1 MHPACPNKKPNH
13 LQNSFLRRTQ
23 FWVRKTFSKLAS
35 LKRASLVLCVCFCC
49 LGCFGLPIFSPGWVS
64 SLDLPSLSVVPLVPS
79 GPVSVLLVP
88 PSRYLV
94 VFATARLLSSL
105 LLMATKASALCE
117 FCPTPCNG
125 CCSDALFWPE
135 PVAFRRL
142 QYLRLTRLLRHDR
155 SPVPGNRSAASCLCM
170 VLRRALYH
178 YATRSPMLFRC
189 SSLLH

>member
-1 MHPACPNKKPNH
+1 MSCAVVVF
-13 LQNSFLRRTQ
+13 SFVTLR
-23 FWVRKTFSKLAS
+23 FAFVVW
-35 LKRASLVLCVCFCC
+35 
-49 LGCFGLPIFSPGWVS
+49 GCFGLALSPGWVS
-64 SLDLPSLSVVPLVPS
+64 SLVLPSLSVAPLVPS

-135 PVAFRRL
+135 PVAFRRV
-142 QYLRLTRLLRHDR
+142 YST
-155 SPVPGNRSAASCLCM
+155 
-170 VLRRALYH
+170 
-178 YATRSPMLFRC
+178 
-189 SSLLH
+189 